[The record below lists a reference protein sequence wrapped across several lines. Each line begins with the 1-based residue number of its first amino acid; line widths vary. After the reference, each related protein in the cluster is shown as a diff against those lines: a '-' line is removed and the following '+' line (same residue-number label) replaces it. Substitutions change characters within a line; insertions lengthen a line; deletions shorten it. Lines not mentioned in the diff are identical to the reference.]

1 MMGQVRGG
9 LSGKSEVGCMRVVVL
24 TRDGGDGG
32 ATAFC
37 EADGGGNDG
46 ISVRAAGAARGCD
59 RGELSTGIGRRN
71 SEDGSGR
78 QGVATLISAWRSGQK
93 LLDVAAL
100 SCGAR

>member
-1 MMGQVRGG
+1 MTRQVRGG

-24 TRDGGDGG
+24 TRDGGDSG

-46 ISVRAAGAARGCD
+46 ISVGAAGAARGCD
-59 RGELSTGIGRRN
+59 RGELGAGIGRRN

-78 QGVATLISAWRSGQK
+78 QGAATHILAWRSARK

-100 SCGAR
+100 SCGTR